1 MYKRLCIAT
10 NSFHFDPMEVAAFT
24 GLKTLRHLRYDRF
37 GLARG
42 IIYLLQIRNLRVLKY
57 DTESAH
63 ILTTKMLT

>member
-1 MYKRLCIAT
+1 
-10 NSFHFDPMEVAAFT
+10 MEVAAFT

-57 DTESAH
+57 DAESAH